1 MTSFIYDVLK
11 DLETHSK
18 DASKLSLI
26 LPNKRAGI
34 FLKME
39 WAKLNKTTGF
49 LPEIIAIETFVEE
62 LAQIRLLSNTEL
74 IFEFYEVYL
83 ELTPIN
89 ERDTFDS
96 FSKWAPIVVQD
107 FNEIDR
113 YLIPQHQIFEY
124 LSAIQELN
132 HWSLDSNSTPLIK
145 GYLSFWNKIHTYY
158 TKFTAHLLQKG
169 EGYQGLIYR
178 EAVQNLEAYIE
189 DNPYKSHVFLG
200 FNALNASESKIIQ
213 DLLQQNKADIYW
225 DIDQTFL
232 DTPQHDAGYFIKQ
245 HQETWNHFKT
255 QPFKW
260 VSNYYTQPKNIS
272 VVGTP
277 KNIGQVKYVG
287 TLLQQLYTENKLQ
300 NTALVL
306 GNEDLLIPILNSIP
320 SCIED
325 INITMGLPLKQIP
338 FSAFI
343 DQWFQLQKE
352 ASALYYYQDVI
363 GVLSHQFVR
372 PMFQTKDLDAA
383 QLILTTIKHQNL
395 VSLSKA
401 QIIAIAPDYKA
412 SLELLFEP
420 WDNQPNKA
428 ITSVLTLIFKLKAHY
443 TKSKNNHLL
452 ALEYLYRF
460 SEIFNHLQRL
470 NVSYSSIMSIK
481 VLQSLYKELLS
492 LETLD
497 FKGQPLKG
505 LQIMGMLE
513 SRVLDFETVIIVSVN
528 EGVLPAGKT
537 NNSFI
542 PFDVKIENGLPTYKD
557 KDAVYTYHFYRLL
570 QRAKNAHIIYNTE
583 PDVLSGGERSRFI
596 TQLEFEAHHKL
607 DHKIVIPETPQL
619 PPQPLSIKK
628 TPEIISKLKIV
639 AAKGFSPSSLSQ
651 YIRNP
656 IDFYNQKILG
666 VREENLLEET
676 IAANTFGSIIHN
688 TLDAFYTPLIGCVL
702 EPSMITDLKS
712 KIDST
717 VRHYFKALFKDG
729 DITQGLNLIS
739 FEIAKRYISNFLA
752 FELACINN
760 GDQIKI
766 EAIESKISVA
776 ITIPELQTP
785 VQLIGTIDRVD
796 TCNGIKRIIDYK
808 TSKVSQT
815 ELEIVNWEELTSDYK
830 AHSKSFQIL
839 TYAYMLNAKDPFTTP
854 VEAGI
859 ISFKNLKSGLL
870 KFAKKDKPGGYAQ
883 KMTLVSA
890 ELLESYEHELKAL
903 ILELFNPDIQITEK
917 DVSNGY

>member
-18 DASKLSLI
+18 DVSKLSLI

-39 WAKLNKTTGF
+39 WSKLNRTTGF
-49 LPEIIAIETFVEE
+49 LPEIISIETFIEE
-62 LAQIRLLSNTEL
+62 LSQLRLLSNTEL

-83 ELTPIN
+83 ELTPLN
-89 ERDTFDS
+89 ERDSFDS
-96 FSKWAPIVVQD
+96 FSKWAPIVLQD

-113 YLIPQHQIFEY
+113 YLIPQNKIFEY
-124 LSAIQELN
+124 LSAIQEIN
-132 HWSLDSNSTPLIK
+132 HWSLEPNSTPLIK
-145 GYLSFWNKIHTYY
+145 GYLSFWKSVQLYY

-178 EAVQNLEAYIE
+178 EAVENLEAYIQNHP
-189 DNPYKSHVFLG
+189 DKSHVFLG
-200 FNALNASESKIIQ
+200 FNALNASESTIIQ
-213 DLLQQNKADIYW
+213 ELLQQEKAKIYW
-225 DIDQTFL
+225 DIDQTFIE
-232 DTPQHDAGYFIKQ
+232 TPQHDAGYFIRQ
-245 HQETWNHFKT
+245 HQKAWSHFKS

-260 VSNYYTQPKNIS
+260 VSNYYTQPKNLS

-287 TLLQQLYTENKLQ
+287 ALLQQLYTENKLQ

-352 ASALYYYQDVI
+352 ASTLYYYQDVI

-372 PMFQTKDLDAA
+372 PLFQTEDQDAA
-383 QLILTTIKHQNL
+383 QLIISTIKHQNL
-395 VSLSKA
+395 ISLSKD
-401 QIIAIAPDYKA
+401 QIIAIAPDHKEN
-412 SLELLFEP
+412 LELLFAT
-420 WDNQPNKA
+420 WNDHPNKA
-428 ITSVLTLIFKLKAHY
+428 IECVLTLIFKLKDHY

-470 NVSYSSIMSIK
+470 NVSYCYITSIK

-542 PFDVKIENGLPTYKD
+542 PFDVKIENGLPTYKE

-596 TQLEFEAHHKL
+596 TQLEYEAHHNL
-607 DHKIVIPETPQL
+607 DHKIVIPETPQITPEL
-619 PPQPLSIKK
+619 LRVKK
-628 TPEIISKLKIV
+628 TPEIISKLKTV

-666 VREENLLEET
+666 VKAEILLEET
-676 IAANTFGSIIHN
+676 VAANTFGSIIHN
-688 TLDAFYTPLIGCVL
+688 TLEAFYKPFIGQVL
-702 EPSMITDLKS
+702 EPAMLTDLKS
-712 KIDST
+712 KIDAT
-717 VRHYFKALFKDG
+717 VTYYFKELYKEG

-739 FEIAKRYISNFLA
+739 FEIAKRYISNFLNY
-752 FELACINN
+752 ELACINK
-760 GDQIKI
+760 GDEIII
-766 EAIESKISVA
+766 EAIESKMAVA
-776 ITIPELQTP
+776 FDIPELQTP
-785 VQLIGTIDRVD
+785 IQLIGTIDRIDV
-796 TCNGIKRIIDYK
+796 CNGTRRIIDYK
-808 TSKVSQT
+808 TSQVSQSEM
-815 ELEIVNWEELTSDYK
+815 ELVHWDDITSDYK
-830 AHSKSFQIL
+830 AHSKCFQIM
-839 TYAYMLNAKDPFTTP
+839 TYAYMLNTEAPFTTP

-859 ISFKNLKSGLL
+859 VSFKNLKSGLL
-870 KFAKKDKPGGYAQ
+870 KFAKKDKPGAYAQ
-883 KMTLVSA
+883 KITLLSTD
-890 ELLESYEHELKAL
+890 LLVRYEHELKTL
-903 ILELFNPDIQITEK
+903 ILELFNPEIDIVEK
-917 DVSNGY
+917 EV

>member
-11 DLETHSK
+11 DLEIHSK
-18 DASKLSLI
+18 DVSKLSLI

-39 WAKLNKTTGF
+39 WSKLNKTTGF
-49 LPEIIAIETFVEE
+49 LPEIIAIETFIEE
-62 LAQIRLLSNTEL
+62 LSQLRLLSSTEL

-83 ELTPIN
+83 ELTPLK
-89 ERDTFDS
+89 ERDSFDS
-96 FSKWAPIVVQD
+96 FSKWAPIVLQD

-113 YLIPQHQIFEY
+113 YLIPQNQIFEY
-124 LSAIQELN
+124 LSAIQEIN
-132 HWSLDSNSTPLIK
+132 HWSLEPNSTPLIK
-145 GYLSFWNKIHTYY
+145 GYLSFWKKVHTYY

-169 EGYQGLIYR
+169 AGYQGLIYR
-178 EAVQNLEAYIE
+178 EAVENLEAYIQNHP
-189 DNPYKSHVFLG
+189 DKSHVFLG
-200 FNALNASESKIIQ
+200 FNALNASESTIIQ
-213 DLLQQNKADIYW
+213 ELLQQDKAKIYW
-225 DIDQTFL
+225 DIDQTFIE
-232 DTPQHDAGYFIKQ
+232 TPQHDAGYFIRQ
-245 HQETWNHFKT
+245 HQKTWRHFKS

-260 VSNYYTQPKNIS
+260 VSNHYTNPKNIS

-287 TLLQQLYTENKLQ
+287 ALLQQLYTENKLQ

-343 DQWFQLQKE
+343 DQWFQLHKDPTP
-352 ASALYYYQDVI
+352 LYYYQDVI

-372 PMFQTKDLDAA
+372 PLFQTQEEDAA
-383 QLILTTIKHQNL
+383 QLIITTIKHQNL
-395 VSLSKA
+395 ISLSKD
-401 QIIAIAPDYKA
+401 QIIAIAPNHKEN
-412 SLELLFEP
+412 LELLFAT
-420 WDNQPNKA
+420 WNDQPNKA
-428 ITSVLTLIFKLKAHY
+428 IERVLTLIFKLKDHY

-470 NVSYSSIMSIK
+470 NVTYSYITSIK

-542 PFDVKIENGLPTYKD
+542 PFDVKIENGLPTYKE

-596 TQLEFEAHHKL
+596 TQLEFEAHHNL
-607 DHKIVIPETPQL
+607 DHKIVIPETPQIT
-619 PPQPLSIKK
+619 PQLLTVKK
-628 TPEIISKLKIV
+628 SPEIISKLKTV

-666 VREENLLEET
+666 VKAEILLEET
-676 IAANTFGSIIHN
+676 VAANTFGSIIHN
-688 TLDAFYTPLIGCVL
+688 TLEAFYKPFIGKVL
-702 EPSMITDLKS
+702 EPAMLMGLKS
-712 KIDST
+712 KIDAT
-717 VRHYFKALFKDG
+717 VTYYFKELYKEG

-739 FEIAKRYISNFLA
+739 FEIAKRYVSNFLNY
-752 FELACINN
+752 ELACINK
-760 GDQIKI
+760 GDEIII
-766 EAIESKISVA
+766 EAIESKMAVA
-776 ITIPELQTP
+776 IDIPELKTP
-785 VQLIGTIDRVD
+785 IQLIGTIDRIDV
-796 TCNGIKRIIDYK
+796 CNGTRRIIDYK
-808 TSKVSQT
+808 TSQVSQS
-815 ELEIVNWEELTSDYK
+815 ELELVHWDDITSDYK
-830 AHSKSFQIL
+830 AHSKSFQIM
-839 TYAYMLNAKDPFTTP
+839 TYAYMLNTETPFTTP

-870 KFAKKDKPGGYAQ
+870 KFAKKDKPGAYAQ
-883 KMTLVSA
+883 KTTLLSTD
-890 ELLESYEHELKAL
+890 LLVRYEHELKTL
-903 ILELFNPDIQITEK
+903 ILELFNPDIEIIEK
-917 DVSNGY
+917 EV

>member
-18 DASKLSLI
+18 DVSKISLI

-39 WAKLNKTTGF
+39 WSKLNKTTGF
-49 LPEIIAIETFVEE
+49 LPQIIAIETFIEE
-62 LAQIRLLSNTEL
+62 LSQLRLLSNTEL

-83 ELTPIN
+83 ELTPLN

-96 FSKWAPIVVQD
+96 FSKWAPVVLQD

-113 YLIPQHQIFEY
+113 YLIPQNQIFEY
-124 LSAIQELN
+124 LSAIQEIN
-132 HWSLDSNSTPLIK
+132 HWSLDPNTTPLIK
-145 GYLSFWNKIHTYY
+145 GYLSFWKKVQTYY
-158 TKFTAHLLQKG
+158 KKLTEHLLQKG
-169 EGYQGLIYR
+169 VGYQGLIYR
-178 EAVQNLEAYIE
+178 EAVENLELYIQNHQE
-189 DNPYKSHVFLG
+189 KSHVFLG
-200 FNALNASESKIIQ
+200 FNALNASESTIIQ
-213 DLLQQNKADIYW
+213 ELLQQDKAKIYW
-225 DIDQTFL
+225 DIDQIFL
-232 DTPQHDAGYFIKQ
+232 DSPQHDAGYFIRQ
-245 HQETWNHFKT
+245 HQKSWSHFKS
-255 QPFKW
+255 QPIKW
-260 VSNYYTQPKNIS
+260 VSNYYTKPKNIS

-287 TLLQQLYTENKLQ
+287 ALLQQLYTENKLQ

-306 GNEDLLIPILNSIP
+306 GNEELLIPILNSIP
-320 SCIED
+320 SSIED

-343 DQWFQLQKE
+343 DQWFQLHKE
-352 ASALYYYQDVI
+352 PATLYYYQDVI

-372 PMFQTKDLDAA
+372 PLFQTHDQDAA
-383 QLILTTIKHQNL
+383 QLIMTTIKQQNL
-395 VSLSKA
+395 ISLSKD
-401 QIIAIAPDYKA
+401 QIIAIAPDHKEN
-412 SLELLFEP
+412 LELLFET
-420 WDNQPNKA
+420 WNDQPKNA
-428 ITSVLTLIFKLKAHY
+428 IESVLSLIFKLKDHY
-443 TKSKNNHLL
+443 NKSKNRHLL

-470 NVSYSSIMSIK
+470 NTRYSYITNIK
-481 VLQSLYKELLS
+481 VLQSIYKELLS

-542 PFDVKIENGLPTYKD
+542 PFDVKIENGLPTYKE

-596 TQLEFEAHHKL
+596 TQLEFEAHHAL
-607 DHKIVIPETPQL
+607 DHKIVIPETPQIT
-619 PPQPLSIKK
+619 PQVLTVKK
-628 TPEIISKLKIV
+628 TPEIISKLKSV

-656 IDFYNQKILG
+656 IDFYNQKLLG
-666 VREENLLEET
+666 VKEDVILEET
-676 IAANTFGSIIHN
+676 VAANTFGSIIHN
-688 TLDAFYTPLIGCVL
+688 TLEAFYKPFIGQVL
-702 EPSMITDLKS
+702 QPSMLTELKP
-712 KIDST
+712 KIDRT
-717 VRHYFKALFKDG
+717 VAYYFNEVYKEG
-729 DITQGLNLIS
+729 DISQGLNLIS
-739 FEIAKRYISNFLA
+739 FEIAKRYISNFLSY
-752 FELACINN
+752 ELACINK
-760 GDQIKI
+760 GDEIII
-766 EAIESKISVA
+766 EAVESKMAVA
-776 ITIPELQTP
+776 IDIPELQTP
-785 VQLIGTIDRVD
+785 IQLIGTIDRID
-796 TCNGIKRIIDYK
+796 RCNGTRRIIDYK
-808 TSKVSQT
+808 TSQVSQS
-815 ELEIVNWEELTSDYK
+815 ELELVNWDDITKDYK
-830 AHSKSFQIL
+830 AHSKSFQIM
-839 TYAYMLNAKDPFTTP
+839 TYAYMLNAQTPFTTP

-870 KFAKKDKPGGYAQ
+870 KFAKKDKPGSYAQ
-883 KMTLVSA
+883 KTTVLSSG
-890 ELLESYEHELKAL
+890 LLARYENELKKL
-903 ILELFNPDIQITEK
+903 ILELFNPDIDITEK
-917 DVSNGY
+917 EV

>member
-11 DLETHSK
+11 DLEIHSK
-18 DASKLSLI
+18 DVSKLSLI

-39 WAKLNKTTGF
+39 WSKLNKTTGF
-49 LPEIIAIETFVEE
+49 LPEVIAIETFIEE
-62 LAQIRLLSNTEL
+62 LSQLRLLSNTEL

-83 ELTPIN
+83 ELTPLK
-89 ERDTFDS
+89 ERDSFDS
-96 FSKWAPIVVQD
+96 FSKWAPIVLQD

-113 YLIPQHQIFEY
+113 YLIPQNQIFEY
-124 LSAIQELN
+124 LSAIQEIN
-132 HWSLDSNSTPLIK
+132 HWSLEPNSTPLIK
-145 GYLSFWNKIHTYY
+145 GYLSFWKKVHTYY

-178 EAVQNLEAYIE
+178 EAVENLEAYIQNHP
-189 DNPYKSHVFLG
+189 DKSHVFLG
-200 FNALNASESKIIQ
+200 FNALNASESTIIQ
-213 DLLQQNKADIYW
+213 ELLQQDRAKIYW

-232 DTPQHDAGYFIKQ
+232 DTPQHDAGYFIRQ
-245 HQETWNHFKT
+245 HQKNWNHFKS

-260 VSNYYTQPKNIS
+260 VSNYYTKPKNIS

-287 TLLQQLYTENKLQ
+287 ALLQQLWTENKLQ

-343 DQWFQLQKE
+343 DQWFQLHKDPTP
-352 ASALYYYQDVI
+352 LYYYQDVI

-372 PMFQTKDLDAA
+372 PLFQTQDQDAA
-383 QLILTTIKHQNL
+383 QLIITTIKHQNL
-395 VSLSKA
+395 ISLSKD
-401 QIIAIAPDYKA
+401 QIIAIAPDHKEN
-412 SLELLFEP
+412 LELLFET
-420 WDNQPNKA
+420 WNDQPNKA
-428 ITSVLTLIFKLKAHY
+428 IERVLTLIFKLKDHY

-470 NVSYSSIMSIK
+470 NITYSYITSIK

-542 PFDVKIENGLPTYKD
+542 PFDVKIENGLPTYKE

-596 TQLEFEAHHKL
+596 TQLEFEAHHNL
-607 DHKIVIPETPQL
+607 DHKIVIPETPQIT
-619 PPQPLSIKK
+619 PQLLTVKK
-628 TPEIISKLKIV
+628 TPEIISKLKTV

-651 YIRNP
+651 YIQNP

-666 VREENLLEET
+666 VKADILLEET
-676 IAANTFGSIIHN
+676 VAANTFGSIIHN
-688 TLDAFYTPLIGCVL
+688 TLEAFYKPFIGQIL
-702 EPSMITDLKS
+702 EPAMLMGLKP
-712 KIDST
+712 KIDAT
-717 VRHYFKALFKDG
+717 VTYYFKELYKEG

-739 FEIAKRYISNFLA
+739 FEIAKRYVSNFLNY
-752 FELACINN
+752 ELACINK
-760 GDQIKI
+760 GDEIII
-766 EAIESKISVA
+766 EAIESKMAVA
-776 ITIPELQTP
+776 IDIPELQTP
-785 VQLIGTIDRVD
+785 IQLIGTIDRIDV
-796 TCNGIKRIIDYK
+796 CNGTRRIIDYK
-808 TSKVSQT
+808 TSQVSQSEM
-815 ELEIVNWEELTSDYK
+815 ELVHWDDITSDYK
-830 AHSKSFQIL
+830 AHSKSFQIM
-839 TYAYMLNAKDPFTTP
+839 TYAYMLNTEAPFTTP

-870 KFAKKDKPGGYAQ
+870 KFAKKDKLGAYAQ
-883 KMTLVSA
+883 KTTLLSTD
-890 ELLESYEHELKAL
+890 LLVRYEHELKTL
-903 ILELFNPDIQITEK
+903 ILELFNPEIDIIEK
-917 DVSNGY
+917 EV

>member
-1 MTSFIYDVLK
+1 ML
-11 DLETHSK
+11 
-18 DASKLSLI
+18 
-26 LPNKRAGI
+26 
-34 FLKME
+34 
-39 WAKLNKTTGF
+39 
-49 LPEIIAIETFVEE
+49 
-62 LAQIRLLSNTEL
+62 
-74 IFEFYEVYL
+74 
-83 ELTPIN
+83 
-89 ERDTFDS
+89 
-96 FSKWAPIVVQD
+96 QD

-124 LSAIQELN
+124 LSAIQDIN
-132 HWSLDSNSTPLIK
+132 HWSLDQNSTPLIK
-145 GYLSFWNKIHTYY
+145 GYLSFWKKIYTYY
-158 TKFTAHLLQKG
+158 KTFTEHLLEKG

-178 EAVQNLEAYIE
+178 QAVANIENYIQS
-189 DNPYKSHVFLG
+189 NPEKSFVFLG
-200 FNALNASESKIIQ
+200 FNALNASESTIIQ
-213 DLLQQNKADIYW
+213 KLLEQDKAQIYW

-232 DTPQHDAGYFIKQ
+232 ETPQHDAGYFIRQ
-245 HQETWNHFKT
+245 HQKSWKHFKS

-260 VSNYYTQPKNIS
+260 ISNYYSKPKNIS

-287 TLLQQLYTENKLQ
+287 ALLQQLYSENKLQ

-320 SCIED
+320 SSIED

-343 DQWFQLQKE
+343 DQWFQLHKE
-352 ASALYYYQDVI
+352 ATTLYYYQDVI

-372 PMFQTKDLDAA
+372 PLFQTQDQDAA
-383 QLILTTIKHQNL
+383 QLIITTIKLQNL
-395 VSLSKA
+395 ISLSKD
-401 QIIAIAPDYKA
+401 QIIAIAPAYKDN
-412 SLELLFEP
+412 LELLFES
-420 WDNQPNKA
+420 WSDHPNKA
-428 ITSVLTLIFKLKAHY
+428 IEHVLTLIFKLKDHY
-443 TKSKNNHLL
+443 TASKNNHLL

-470 NVSYSSIMSIK
+470 NIKYSHITSVK
-481 VLQSLYKELLS
+481 VLQSFYKELLS

-513 SRVLDFETVIIVSVN
+513 SRVLDFETVIIVSLN

-542 PFDVKIENGLPTYKD
+542 PFDVKIENGLPTYKE

-570 QRAKNAHIIYNTE
+570 QRATNAHIIYNTE

-596 TQLEFEAHHKL
+596 TQLEFEAHHTL
-607 DHKIVIPETPQL
+607 DHKIIIPETPQVASQL
-619 PPQPLSIKK
+619 LTVKK
-628 TPEIISKLKIV
+628 SPEIISKLKMV

-666 VREENLLEET
+666 VRVESNLEET

-702 EPSMITDLKS
+702 TTALMTDLKS
-712 KIDST
+712 KIEPT
-717 VRHYFKALFKDG
+717 VTHYFKELYKEG

-739 FEIAKRYISNFLA
+739 FEIAKRYVSNFLNY
-752 FELACINN
+752 ELACINN

-766 EAIESKISVA
+766 EAVELKIEAA
-776 ITIPELQTP
+776 IDIPELQTP
-785 VQLIGTIDRVD
+785 IQLIGTIDRVD
-796 TCNGIKRIIDYK
+796 SCNGVQRIIDYK
-808 TSKVSQT
+808 TSQVSQS
-815 ELEIVNWEELTSDYK
+815 ELELVNWEDLTSDYK
-830 AHSKSFQIL
+830 AYSKSFQIL
-839 TYAYMLNAKDPFTTP
+839 TYAYMLNQQACFSTP
-854 VEAGI
+854 VEAGV

-870 KFAKKDKPGGYAQ
+870 KFAKKDKPGAYA
-883 KMTLVSA
+883 KKSTLVSP
-890 ELLESYEHELKAL
+890 ETLENYEHELKSL
-903 ILELFNPDIQITEK
+903 ILELFNLDIDIIEK
-917 DVSNGY
+917 DV

>member
-18 DASKLSLI
+18 DVSKISLI

-39 WAKLNKTTGF
+39 WSKLNKTTGF
-49 LPEIIAIETFVEE
+49 LPQIIAIETFIEE
-62 LAQIRLLSNTEL
+62 LSQLRLLSNTEL

-83 ELTPIN
+83 ELTPLN

-96 FSKWAPIVVQD
+96 FSKWAPVVLQD

-113 YLIPQHQIFEY
+113 YLIPQNQIFEY
-124 LSAIQELN
+124 LSAIQEIN
-132 HWSLDSNSTPLIK
+132 HWSLDPNTTPLIK
-145 GYLSFWNKIHTYY
+145 GYLSFWKKVQTYY
-158 TKFTAHLLQKG
+158 KKLTEHLLQKG
-169 EGYQGLIYR
+169 VGYQGLIYR
-178 EAVQNLEAYIE
+178 EAVENLELYIQNHQE
-189 DNPYKSHVFLG
+189 KSHVFLG
-200 FNALNASESKIIQ
+200 FNALNASESTIIQ
-213 DLLQQNKADIYW
+213 ELLQQDKAKIYW
-225 DIDQTFL
+225 DIDQIFL
-232 DTPQHDAGYFIKQ
+232 DSPQHDAGYFIRQ
-245 HQETWNHFKT
+245 HQKSWSHFKS
-255 QPFKW
+255 QPIKW
-260 VSNYYTQPKNIS
+260 VSNYYTKPKNIS

-287 TLLQQLYTENKLQ
+287 ALLQQLYTENKLQ

-306 GNEDLLIPILNSIP
+306 GNEELLIPILNSIP
-320 SCIED
+320 SSIED

-343 DQWFQLQKE
+343 DQWFQLHKE
-352 ASALYYYQDVI
+352 PATLYYYQDVI

-372 PMFQTKDLDAA
+372 PLFQTHDQDAA
-383 QLILTTIKHQNL
+383 QLIMTTIKQQNL
-395 VSLSKA
+395 ISLSKD
-401 QIIAIAPDYKA
+401 QIIAIAPDHKEN
-412 SLELLFEP
+412 LELLFET
-420 WDNQPNKA
+420 WNDQPKNA
-428 ITSVLTLIFKLKAHY
+428 IESVLSLIFKLKDHY
-443 TKSKNNHLL
+443 NKSKNRHLL

-470 NVSYSSIMSIK
+470 NTRYSYITNIK
-481 VLQSLYKELLS
+481 VLQSIYKELLS

-542 PFDVKIENGLPTYKD
+542 PFDVKIENGLPTYKE

-596 TQLEFEAHHKL
+596 TQLEFEAHHAL
-607 DHKIVIPETPQL
+607 DHKIVIPETPQIT
-619 PPQPLSIKK
+619 PQVLTVKK
-628 TPEIISKLKIV
+628 TPEIISKLKSV

-656 IDFYNQKILG
+656 IDFYNQKLLG
-666 VREENLLEET
+666 VKEDVILEET
-676 IAANTFGSIIHN
+676 VAANTFGSIIHN
-688 TLDAFYTPLIGCVL
+688 TLEAFYKPFIGQVL
-702 EPSMITDLKS
+702 QPSMLTELKP
-712 KIDST
+712 KIDRT
-717 VRHYFKALFKDG
+717 VAYYFNEVYKEG
-729 DITQGLNLIS
+729 DISQGLNLIS
-739 FEIAKRYISNFLA
+739 FEIAKRYISNFLSY
-752 FELACINN
+752 ELACINK
-760 GDQIKI
+760 GDEIII
-766 EAIESKISVA
+766 EAVESKMAVA
-776 ITIPELQTP
+776 IDIPELQTP
-785 VQLIGTIDRVD
+785 IQLIGTIDRID
-796 TCNGIKRIIDYK
+796 RCNGTRRIIDYK
-808 TSKVSQT
+808 TSQVSQP
-815 ELEIVNWEELTSDYK
+815 ELELVNWDDITKDYK
-830 AHSKSFQIL
+830 AHSKSFQIM
-839 TYAYMLNAKDPFTTP
+839 TYAYMLNAQTPFTTP

-870 KFAKKDKPGGYAQ
+870 KFAKKDKPGSYAQ
-883 KMTLVSA
+883 KTTVLSSD
-890 ELLESYEHELKAL
+890 LLARYENELKKL
-903 ILELFNPDIQITEK
+903 ILELFNPDIDITEK
-917 DVSNGY
+917 EV

>member
-11 DLETHSK
+11 DLETHSR
-18 DASKLSLI
+18 DNSKLSLI

-49 LPEIIAIETFVEE
+49 LPEITAVETFIEE
-62 LAQIRLLSNTEL
+62 LSQLRLLSNTEL
-74 IFEFYEVYL
+74 IFEFYEIYL
-83 ELTPIN
+83 ALTPQV
-89 ERDTFDS
+89 ERESFDS
-96 FSKWAPIVVQD
+96 FSKWAPIVLQD

-124 LSAIQELN
+124 LSAIQDIN
-132 HWSLDSNSTPLIK
+132 HWSLDLNSTPLIK
-145 GYLSFWNKIHTYY
+145 GYLSFWKKIYTYY
-158 TKFTAHLLQKG
+158 TKFTDHLLQKG

-178 EAVQNLEAYIE
+178 QAVANLETYIE
-189 DNPYKSHVFLG
+189 NNSDKSHVFLG
-200 FNALNASESKIIQ
+200 FNALNASESTIIQ
-213 DLLQQNKADIYW
+213 NLLEQDKADIYW

-232 DTPQHDAGYFIKQ
+232 ETPQHDAGYFIRQ
-245 HQETWNHFKT
+245 HQKSWKHYKN

-260 VSNYYTQPKNIS
+260 VSKYYTTPKNIS

-287 TLLQQLYTENKLQ
+287 TLLQQLYAENKLQ

-306 GNEDLLIPILNSIP
+306 GNEELLIPILNSIP
-320 SCIED
+320 SAIED

-343 DQWFQLQKE
+343 EQWFQLQKD
-352 ASALYYYQDVI
+352 ASSLYYHQDVI

-372 PMFQTKDLDAA
+372 PLFQTQNQDVA
-383 QLILTTIKHQNL
+383 QLIITTIKHQNL
-395 VSLSKA
+395 IRLSKD
-401 QIIAIAPDYKA
+401 QIIAIAPTHKA
-412 SLELLFEP
+412 YLELLFES
-420 WDNQPNKA
+420 WEDQPNKA
-428 ITSVLTLIFKLKAHY
+428 IEQVLTLIFKLKDEY
-443 TKSKNNHLL
+443 TTSKNNHLL

-460 SEIFNHLQRL
+460 SEIFNHLERL
-470 NVSYSSIMSIK
+470 NNRYNHITSVK
-481 VLQSLYKELLS
+481 VLQSFYKELLS

-513 SRVLDFETVIIVSVN
+513 SRVLDFETVIVVSLN

-542 PFDVKIENGLPTYKD
+542 PFDVKIENGLPTYKE

-596 TQLEFEAHHKL
+596 TQLEFEAHHTL
-607 DHKIVIPETPQL
+607 NHKIIIPETPQVA
-619 PPQPLSIKK
+619 PQLLTVKK
-628 TPEIISKLKIV
+628 SPEIISKLKMV

-666 VREENLLEET
+666 VKVESNLEET

-688 TLDAFYTPLIGCVL
+688 TLDAFYTPFKGHVL
-702 EPSMITDLKS
+702 TAEMITGLKP
-712 KIDST
+712 KIEST
-717 VRHYFKALFKDG
+717 VTHYFNALYKEG

-739 FEIAKRYISNFLA
+739 FEIAKRYVSNFLNY
-752 FELACINN
+752 ELACINN
-760 GDQIKI
+760 GDEITIEAVELKI
-766 EAIESKISVA
+766 EAA
-776 ITIPELQTP
+776 IDIPELQTP
-785 VQLIGTIDRVD
+785 VQLTGTIDRID
-796 TCNGIKRIIDYK
+796 TCNGVQRIIDYK
-808 TSKVSQT
+808 TSQVSQT
-815 ELEIVNWEELTSDYK
+815 ELELVNWEDLTSDYK
-830 AHSKSFQIL
+830 AYSKSFQIL
-839 TYAYMLNAKDPFTTP
+839 TYAYMLNQQTRFSKP
-854 VEAGI
+854 VEAGV
-859 ISFKNLKSGLL
+859 ISFKNLKSGVL
-870 KFAKKDKPGGYAQ
+870 KFAKKDKPGAYA
-883 KMTLVSA
+883 KKTTLVSTETLA
-890 ELLESYEHELKAL
+890 SYEHELKSL
-903 ILELFNPDIQITEK
+903 ILELFNSETDITEK
-917 DVSNGY
+917 EV

>member
-11 DLETHSK
+11 DLESHSK
-18 DASKLSLI
+18 DVSKLSLI

-39 WAKLNKTTGF
+39 WSKLNKTTGF
-49 LPEIIAIETFVEE
+49 LPQIIAVETFIEE
-62 LAQIRLLSNTEL
+62 LSQLRLLSNTEL
-74 IFEFYEVYL
+74 LFEFYEVYL
-83 ELTPIN
+83 ELTPQI
-89 ERDTFDS
+89 EQDSFDS
-96 FSKWAPIVVQD
+96 FSKWAPIVLQD

-113 YLIPQHQIFEY
+113 YLIPQDQIFEY

-132 HWSLDSNSTPLIK
+132 HWSLEANSTPLIK
-145 GYLSFWNKIHTYY
+145 GYLFFWKQIYSYY
-158 TKFTAHLLQKG
+158 KKFTKHLLQKG
-169 EGYQGLIYR
+169 AGYQGLIYR
-178 EAVQNLEAYIE
+178 KAVQNLETYIQN
-189 DNPYKSHVFLG
+189 NPNTSHVFLG
-200 FNALNASESKIIQ
+200 FNALNASESNIIQ
-213 DLLQQNKADIYW
+213 ELLHQNKATIYW

-232 DTPQHDAGYFIKQ
+232 ETPQHDAGYFIRQYQKA
-245 HQETWNHFKT
+245 WKHFKS
-255 QPFKW
+255 QPIKW
-260 VSNYYTQPKNIS
+260 LSNYYTNPKHIS

-287 TLLQQLYTENKLQ
+287 ALLQRLHTQNKLH

-320 SCIED
+320 STIQD

-338 FSAFI
+338 FAAFI

-352 ASALYYYQDVI
+352 ASSHYYYQDVI
-363 GVLSHQFVR
+363 AVLSHQFVR
-372 PMFQTKDLDAA
+372 PLFQTQDQDAA
-383 QLILTTIKHQNL
+383 QLIMTTIKNQNL
-395 VSLSKA
+395 VSLTKD
-401 QIIAIAPDYKA
+401 QIIAIAPDHNTL
-412 SLELLFEP
+412 LELLFGT
-420 WDNQPNKA
+420 WNDQPNKA
-428 ITSVLTLIFKLKAHY
+428 IESVFALIFKLKDHY
-443 TKSKNNHLL
+443 STSKSKHLL
-452 ALEYLYRF
+452 PLEYLYRF

-470 NVSYSSIMSIK
+470 NKSYNYLTSIK

-528 EGVLPAGKT
+528 EGILPAGKT

-542 PFDVKIENGLPTYKD
+542 PFDVKIENGLPTYKE

-596 TQLEFEAHHKL
+596 TQLEFEAHHVL
-607 DHKIVIPETPQL
+607 DHKIVMPETPQIT
-619 PPQPLSIKK
+619 PQLVTIQK
-628 TPEIISKLKIV
+628 TPEILSQLKRV
-639 AAKGFSPSSLSQ
+639 AKKGFSPSSLSQ

-666 VREENLLEET
+666 VKAENLLEET

-688 TLDAFYTPLIGCVL
+688 TLEAFYTPFVGRVL
-702 EPSMITDLKS
+702 DAAMITALKP
-712 KIDST
+712 KIAPT
-717 VRHYFKALFKDG
+717 VAHYFKEFYKEG
-729 DITQGLNLIS
+729 DITTGLNLIS
-739 FEIAKRYISNFLA
+739 FEIAKRYVSNFLA
-752 FELACINN
+752 YEIACINN

-766 EAIESKISVA
+766 EAIESNITVA
-776 ITIPELQTP
+776 IDIPELQTP
-785 VQLIGTIDRVD
+785 IQLIGTIDRVD
-796 TCNGIKRIIDYK
+796 TCNGTQRIIDYK
-808 TSKVSQT
+808 TSQVSQT
-815 ELEIVNWEELTSDYK
+815 ELELVNWEDLTSDYK
-830 AHSKSFQIL
+830 AYSKSFQIL
-839 TYAYMLNAKDPFTTP
+839 TYAYMINSQAPFTTA

-870 KFAKKDKPGGYAQ
+870 KFAKKDKPGAYAQ
-883 KMTLVSA
+883 KTTLLSI
-890 ELLESYEHELKAL
+890 ETLETYEQALKTL
-903 ILELFNPDIQITEK
+903 ILELFNPEIHFVEK
-917 DVSNGY
+917 EV

>member
-11 DLETHSK
+11 DLEIHSK
-18 DASKLSLI
+18 DVSKLSLI

-39 WAKLNKTTGF
+39 WSKLNKTTGF
-49 LPEIIAIETFVEE
+49 LPEVIAIETFIEE
-62 LAQIRLLSNTEL
+62 LSQLRLLSNTEL

-83 ELTPIN
+83 ELTPLK
-89 ERDTFDS
+89 ERDSFDS
-96 FSKWAPIVVQD
+96 FSKWAPIVLQD

-113 YLIPQHQIFEY
+113 YLIPQNQIFEY
-124 LSAIQELN
+124 LSAIQEIN
-132 HWSLDSNSTPLIK
+132 HWSLEPNSTPLIK
-145 GYLSFWNKIHTYY
+145 GYLSFWKKVHTYY

-178 EAVQNLEAYIE
+178 EAVENLEAYIQNHP
-189 DNPYKSHVFLG
+189 DKSHVFLG
-200 FNALNASESKIIQ
+200 FNALNASESTIIQ
-213 DLLQQNKADIYW
+213 ELLQQDRAKIYW

-232 DTPQHDAGYFIKQ
+232 DTPQHDAGYFIRQ
-245 HQETWNHFKT
+245 HQKNWNHFKS

-260 VSNYYTQPKNIS
+260 VSNYYTKPKNIS

-287 TLLQQLYTENKLQ
+287 ALLQQLWTENKLQ

-343 DQWFQLQKE
+343 DQWFQLHKDPTP
-352 ASALYYYQDVI
+352 LYYYQDVI

-372 PMFQTKDLDAA
+372 PLFQTQDQDAA
-383 QLILTTIKHQNL
+383 QLIITTIKHQNL
-395 VSLSKA
+395 ISLSKD
-401 QIIAIAPDYKA
+401 QIIAIAPDHKEN
-412 SLELLFEP
+412 LELLFET
-420 WDNQPNKA
+420 WNDQPNKA
-428 ITSVLTLIFKLKAHY
+428 IERVLTLIFKLKDHY

-470 NVSYSSIMSIK
+470 NITYSCITSIK

-542 PFDVKIENGLPTYKD
+542 PFDVKIENGLPTYKE

-596 TQLEFEAHHKL
+596 TQLEFEAHHNL
-607 DHKIVIPETPQL
+607 DHKIVIPETPQIT
-619 PPQPLSIKK
+619 PQLLTVKK
-628 TPEIISKLKIV
+628 TPEIISKLKTV

-666 VREENLLEET
+666 VKADILLEET
-676 IAANTFGSIIHN
+676 VAANTFGSIIHN
-688 TLDAFYTPLIGCVL
+688 TLEAFYKPFIGQIL
-702 EPSMITDLKS
+702 EPAMLMGLKP
-712 KIDST
+712 KIDAT
-717 VRHYFKALFKDG
+717 VTYYFKELYKEG

-739 FEIAKRYISNFLA
+739 FEIAKRYVSNFLNY
-752 FELACINN
+752 ELACINK
-760 GDQIKI
+760 GDEIII
-766 EAIESKISVA
+766 EAIESKMAVA
-776 ITIPELQTP
+776 IDIPELQTP
-785 VQLIGTIDRVD
+785 IQLIGTIDRIDV
-796 TCNGIKRIIDYK
+796 CNGTRRIIDYK
-808 TSKVSQT
+808 TSQVSQSEM
-815 ELEIVNWEELTSDYK
+815 ELVHWDDITSDYK
-830 AHSKSFQIL
+830 AHSKSFQIM
-839 TYAYMLNAKDPFTTP
+839 TYAYMLNTEVPFTTP

-870 KFAKKDKPGGYAQ
+870 KFAKKDKLGAYAQ
-883 KMTLVSA
+883 KTTLLSTD
-890 ELLESYEHELKAL
+890 LLVRYEHELKTL
-903 ILELFNPDIQITEK
+903 ILELFNPEIDIIEK
-917 DVSNGY
+917 EV